1 MIPIT
6 SNSTHIANNGSDSTS
21 IASKDPPIASDG
33 ISVDACLE
41 RLCFFA
47 GLHAEIMHRIASS
60 SASPADLSAL
70 GRCLLDMDP
79 SAVESDVGGQER
91 MRAASMAF
99 LKYVV
104 NLLPCCRCIRRSMS
118 N

>member
-6 SNSTHIANNGSDSTS
+6 SNSTHIANNGSDGTS

-60 SASPADLSAL
+60 SPHPDDLSAL
-70 GRCLLDMDP
+70 GQCLLDMDP
-79 SAVESDVGGQER
+79 LAVKTDAEDKQL
-91 MRAASMAF
+91 MCMHAASLAF

-104 NLLPCCRCIRRSMS
+104 NSLLVL
-118 N
+118 